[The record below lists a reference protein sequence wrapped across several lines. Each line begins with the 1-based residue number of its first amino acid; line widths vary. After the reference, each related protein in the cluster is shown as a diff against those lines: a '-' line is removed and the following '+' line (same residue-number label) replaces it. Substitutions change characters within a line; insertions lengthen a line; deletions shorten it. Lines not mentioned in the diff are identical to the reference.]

1 MDDEPPFGRPQ
12 ENQGNERSGRQ
23 RSEERLSSLLLLY
36 DLVILSKRLMMG
48 AGKWDLTGRDGGPR
62 GRASCLLR
70 WREGGGERDPSSR
83 RSFAPGSRNGILDR
97 CPGGVDGRNIGVGV
111 DISLVWTVQTIVR
124 G

>member
-70 WREGGGERDPSSR
+70 PQSGADMNHCLAKDIKVFEAVNERTPLQLAAKYCKS
-83 RSFAPGSRNGILDR
+83 
-97 CPGGVDGRNIGVGV
+97 
-111 DISLVWTVQTIVR
+111 
-124 G
+124 